1 MSRYAIDIETN
12 GLLDELDR
20 VHCMVIVDLDTGEVD
35 SFRQEEVRSGLDML
49 SRASL
54 IVAHNAIGFDI
65 PALQKVYPEWCTSA
79 TIRDTLLLS
88 RLQYPEVKHQDQ
100 KMFEKEKFPQKLIGR
115 FSLKAWGHRLSC
127 HKGEY
132 EGGWEK
138 WSPEMQEYC
147 EQDTAVLVKLWNMLQ
162 RDPYAEAAVEL
173 EHRFAE
179 LAFRIEREGFPFNEE
194 AAVKLY
200 ADLSSRQT
208 VIEEELQGIF
218 PPRVVNMKSHWWQ
231 LKAVYSD
238 MFLGEGVKGKL
249 YDSKKEGVEDGYNAS
264 DLERG
269 PLKTKTIPFNPGSRD
284 QIAARFIEKYNWK
297 PTKFTP
303 AGKPAVDEEVVG
315 EMAYPEAKL
324 IGEYLAVTKLRG
336 TLAEGGK
343 SWLKS
348 VTKGRLH
355 QRIIT
360 LGAVTRRCTH
370 NYIVNIPSNKKPYGK
385 RCRELFTAP
394 PGYKVVGADASGIEL
409 RCLAHYL
416 SKWDG
421 GEYAKVVSEG
431 DVHTMHQE
439 VVGLPSRDHAKTF
452 VYAYIYGALNPKLG
466 SIVNKGAK
474 VGKQMR
480 ERLESR
486 IPALGKLQAALARRV
501 ENRGHLLALDGG
513 RLNIRSAHAV
523 LNTLL
528 QSAGAIICKKAAVIL
543 LETTLEEEYEWGT
556 DWWMAAHVHDEV
568 QLLAKEEYAETIGE
582 IAADSFRLAGLAL
595 GVKCP
600 LAGEYKV
607 GDNWSETH

>member
-20 VHCMVIVDLDTGEVD
+20 VHCMVIVDLDTGEVG
-35 SFRQEEVRSGLDML
+35 SYRQEEVRSGLCVL
-49 SRASL
+49 ANASL

-79 TIRDTLLLS
+79 TVRDTLLLS
-88 RLQYPEVKHQDQ
+88 RLQYPEVKHTDQ
-100 KMFEKEKFPQKLIGR
+100 RMFEKEKFPQKLIGR
-115 FSLKAWGHRLSC
+115 FSLKAWGHRLGC

-132 EGGWEK
+132 EGGWDK
-138 WSPEMQEYC
+138 WTPEMQQYC
-147 EQDTAVLVKLWNMLQ
+147 EQDVAVLVQLWNMLQ
-162 RDPYAEAAVEL
+162 KDPYAEAAVDL
-173 EHRFAE
+173 EHRFAD

-218 PPRVVNMKSHWWQ
+218 PPRVVNMKSHLWI
-231 LKAVYSD
+231 ANC
-238 MFLGEGVKGKL
+238 ER
-249 YDSKKEGVEDGYNAS
+249 YDTKKEAIEAGHSPKDV
-264 DLERG
+264 LKG
-269 PLKTKTIPFNPGSRD
+269 PLKTKSIPFNPGSRD
-284 QIAARFIEKYNWK
+284 QIAARFIDKYNWK

-315 EMAYPEAKL
+315 EMVYPEAKL
-324 IGEYLAVTKLRG
+324 IGEYLSVTKLRG

-348 VTKGRLH
+348 ATKGRLH
-355 QRIIT
+355 QRIISA
-360 LGAVTRRCTH
+360 GAVTRRCTH
-370 NYIVNIPSNKKPYGK
+370 KYIVNIPSNKKPYGK

-431 DVHTMHQE
+431 DVHAVHQE
-439 VVGLPSRDHAKTF
+439 AAGLPTRDHAKTF
-452 VYAYIYGALNPKLG
+452 GYAYLYGAQNTKLG
-466 SIVNKGAK
+466 SIVGKGAK
-474 VGKQMR
+474 AGKEMR
-480 ERLESR
+480 AKLEGN
-486 IPALGKLQAALARRV
+486 IPALGHLQAALARRV

-543 LETTLEEEYEWGT
+543 YESLESTGYRWGRT
-556 DWWMAAHVHDEV
+556 GGWLHTCMM
-568 QLLAKEEYAETIGE
+568 KF
-582 IAADSFRLAGLAL
+582 S
-595 GVKCP
+595 
-600 LAGEYKV
+600 
-607 GDNWSETH
+607 